1 MLILDTDHLSALDR
15 TSAAGAVL
23 ERRLDASAEDVAATI
38 ISAEE
43 QLRGRLA
50 QINKCRDPDKLIV
63 HYRRL
68 RQRIEYFAAGTV
80 LDWDAGAAREFAQ
93 LRDLRL
99 GIGTMDLRIAS
110 IVLSAGG
117 LLLTRNVA
125 DFGKVPGLRAENW
138 LD

>member
-15 TSAAGAVL
+15 TSAAGVVL
-23 ERRLDASAEDVAATI
+23 ERRLDASGEDIATTI

-50 QINKCRDPDKLIV
+50 QINKCRDPDKLIA
-63 HYRRL
+63 HYLRL

-80 LDWDAGAAREFAQ
+80 LDWDAGSAREFAR

-99 GIGTMDLRIAS
+99 GIGTMDLRIAG

-117 LLLTRNVA
+117 LLLTRNLT
-125 DFGKVPGLRAENW
+125 DFGKVTGLRAENW